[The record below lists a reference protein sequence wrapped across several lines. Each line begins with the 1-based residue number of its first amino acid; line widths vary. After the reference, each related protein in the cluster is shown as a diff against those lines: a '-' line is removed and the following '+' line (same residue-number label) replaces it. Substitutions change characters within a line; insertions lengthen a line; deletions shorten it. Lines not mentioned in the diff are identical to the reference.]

1 MKLTEKLHRAIN
13 FLNEKLI
20 VVNKNKKSG
29 QIIFLAGGGG
39 SGKGFAQDKF
49 IDVSKYKAFDVDA
62 LKSRLI
68 AIAQKTGKNPELANL
83 DLRKPEDVFKLHTY
97 VSDKKLADKQFMTF
111 LNQAKKAKDL
121 PNLLFDVTLKNIR
134 KIKDKMLPLISIGY
148 KPQDAHLIW
157 VLTGY
162 EIAVVQNSE
171 RERVVPAD
179 IMFQTHTG
187 AAVSMSNILEGN
199 IPEELDGEIYILLS
213 GKDDT
218 EIYIDKETGK
228 AKTGISDITGRE
240 TITIKDFS
248 YVKVK
253 DAGKPIKADAEIQ
266 KQVYDW
272 AKVRVPKEVRQL
284 FDK

>member
-1 MKLTEKLHRAIN
+1 MKLTEKLHRSIQ
-13 FLNEKLI
+13 FLSEKLI

-29 QIIFLAGGGG
+29 QVIFLAGGGG
-39 SGKGFAQDKF
+39 SGKSFAQEKF
-49 IDVSKYKAFDVDA
+49 IDVDSYKAFDVDA

-68 AIAQKTGKNPELANL
+68 KIAQKTGKNPELANL

-97 VSDKKLADKQFMTF
+97 VTDNKLADKQFLTF

-134 KIKDKMLPLISIGY
+134 KIKDKMLPLLSIGY

-162 EIAVVQNSE
+162 EIAVLQNSE
-171 RERVVPAD
+171 RSRVVPAD
-179 IMFQTHTG
+179 IMFQTHAG
-187 AAVSMSNILEGN
+187 AAVSMSNIFEGN
-199 IPEELDGEIYILLS
+199 IPDELDGEIYVLLS
-213 GKDDT
+213 GKKDT
-218 EIYIDKETGK
+218 TIFIDKETGK
-228 AKTGISDITGRE
+228 ARTGISAITGLE
-240 TITIKDFS
+240 TINIKDFS

-253 DAGKPIKADAEIQ
+253 DAGKPIKSDSEMQ

-272 AKVRVPKEVRQL
+272 AKVRVPKEVRKL